1 MTNTTAHDS
10 MHIKSDDDPNKRTR
24 SSDDN
29 PNRLL
34 HKQKSASPFS
44 IMQAT
49 RNSSLTASPLCRSLN
64 LVPSSLA
71 M

>member
-34 HKQKSASPFS
+34 HKQKSASLFDYASHTQLKSHCISPVPF
-44 IMQAT
+44 A
-49 RNSSLTASPLCRSLN
+49 
-64 LVPSSLA
+64 
-71 M
+71 